1 MHIAA
6 VLETHER
13 LLPGLEALYEA
24 LDKKAQ
30 EFKDI
35 IKIGVTSFN

>member
-13 LLPGLEALYEA
+13 LLPGLEALHKA
-24 LDKKAQ
+24 LDEKAV

-35 IKIGVTSFN
+35 IKIGV